1 MISKEPEYYSVEKIL
16 DKKRI
21 KGKIKYLIKWK
32 GFSMKECTWEPISN
46 LENIK
51 PMVDEF
57 NLAFNKKNY
66 LESDCK
72 DKNFEQNIKNNDE
85 NNKIIEK
92 KEYEKKELLNQKRK
106 NSESSLKSTEDDIED
121 LKEDFIFSEPF
132 IKSKELN
139 EKIISIN
146 KEKGE
151 LTAVVERKDEK
162 GKIKKE
168 KIKTKDLKKTNP
180 WILINYYESNILF
193 CYKD

>member
-1 MISKEPEYYSVEKIL
+1 MISKEAEYYNVEKIL

-32 GFSMKECTWEPISN
+32 GFSMDECTWEPISN

-51 PMVDEF
+51 PMLNEF
-57 NLAFNKKNY
+57 NLNFNNKKNCI
-66 LESDCK
+66 ETDCK
-72 DKNFEQNIKNNDE
+72 DKSFEQNIENNDE
-85 NNKIIEK
+85 NNENNEKI
-92 KEYEKKELLNQKRK
+92 EKKELLNQKRK

-146 KEKGE
+146 KENGE
-151 LTAVVERKDEK
+151 LTALVERKDEK

-180 WILINYYESNILF
+180 WILINYYEYNILF